1 MEIRPLT
8 CYVPD
13 WLKCMISLAPFRGR
27 CLFAWCLLHDPVEV
41 PAIGDAFQYVLP
53 GVLEGE
59 PAARDEVD
67 DRSRH
72 KGLTR
77 AGLRRD
83 ARANVNGDP
92 RDVVASELRRE
103 PPG

>member
-1 MEIRPLT
+1 M
-8 CYVPD
+8 
-13 WLKCMISLAPFRGR
+13 
-27 CLFAWCLLHDPVEV
+27 
-41 PAIGDAFQYVLP
+41 PAIGDAFQCVLP

-92 RDVVASELRRE
+92 RDIVASDLYL
-103 PPG
+103 PV